1 VDRRARI
8 GVALQSLAYW
18 LLFFQPFWRSRPDAL
33 RLGAEAIFIV
43 LGCLLSSS
51 ALRNLGK
58 QWRVDAG
65 LNQDHELVRS
75 GPYRIVRH
83 PIYLS
88 MLCMLIATGCALA
101 PLTFLAASVLIFLV
115 GTEIRV
121 RIEDSLL
128 ASRFGQDF
136 RGYTDAVSAYVP
148 FIR

>member
-1 VDRRARI
+1 MAIEANALLVLGWVIWLVPFLRSARSRTAAEKVDRRARI

-83 PIYLS
+83 PI
-88 MLCMLIATGCALA
+88 
-101 PLTFLAASVLIFLV
+101 
-115 GTEIRV
+115 
-121 RIEDSLL
+121 
-128 ASRFGQDF
+128 
-136 RGYTDAVSAYVP
+136 
-148 FIR
+148 